1 MSSYFQLQS
10 HDPDT
15 PDVDEAV
22 KHPLLNGE
30 GFSEQD
36 GIVSTPKGRSW
47 SDWLTLGLSVL
58 LLATSFALYV
68 DSTKVITPRSA
79 DGLRKP
85 DAYPGL
91 DEVPEFRK
99 KKKGA
104 QQSRLRASDSSLNE
118 LQVRSCGS
126 LVRSCARI
134 GRSPTRSTA
143 RAHTSSSVPL

>member
-15 PDVDEAV
+15 PDVDETV

-36 GIVSTPKGRSW
+36 GIVSPPKGRSW

-58 LLATSFALYV
+58 MLATSFALYV
-68 DSTKVITPRSA
+68 DSTKVVTPRSA

-91 DEVPEFRK
+91 DEVSEFRK
-99 KKKGA
+99 KRKGA
-104 QQSRLRASDSSLNE
+104 RQSRLRGGTGSPSIY
-118 LQVRSCGS
+118 QVRSCGS
-126 LVRSCARI
+126 LVRFCART
-134 GRSPTRSTA
+134 GRSLTKYTA
-143 RAHTSSSVPL
+143 RARTSS

>member
-15 PDVDEAV
+15 PDVDETV

-30 GFSEQD
+30 GFSGSQD
-36 GIVSTPKGRSW
+36 GIVSPPKGRSW

-58 LLATSFALYV
+58 MLATSFALYV
-68 DSTKVITPRSA
+68 DSTKVVTPRSA

-91 DEVPEFRK
+91 DEVSEFRK
-99 KKKGA
+99 KRKGTR
-104 QQSRLRASDSSLNE
+104 QGRLRGGT
-118 LQVRSCGS
+118 GS
-126 LVRSCARI
+126 PNI
-134 GRSPTRSTA
+134 Y
-143 RAHTSSSVPL
+143 